1 MADSSGGEWLSQTG
15 RNGRLTNPKHRLYSH
30 HIDDLRYNGEAMTDP
45 ITFGKAI
52 ADETRQK
59 IMNHLCC
66 QWLCVSDVVDMLG
79 GVSQP
84 TVSHHLAILRD
95 AGLVHT
101 RREGKQI
108 FYSLNQ
114 DAVAICCGTLMQ
126 KFAPEVVLA
135 TVGTEK

>member
-1 MADSSGGEWLSQTG
+1 MANSV
-15 RNGRLTNPKHRLYSH
+15 
-30 HIDDLRYNGEAMTDP
+30 
-45 ITFGKAI
+45 TFGKAI

-66 QWLCVSDVVDMLG
+66 CWLCVSDVVDRLDHL
-79 GVSQP
+79 SQP
-84 TVSHHLAILRD
+84 TVSHHLSVLRE

-114 DAVAICCGTLMQ
+114 EAVAFCCGVLMQ
-126 KFAPEVVLA
+126 KFAPEKSISI
-135 TVGTEK
+135 E

>member
-1 MADSSGGEWLSQTG
+1 MMS
-15 RNGRLTNPKHRLYSH
+15 
-30 HIDDLRYNGEAMTDP
+30 DP

-66 QWLCVSDVVDMLG
+66 TWLCVSDVVDLLG

-84 TVSHHLAILRD
+84 TVSHHLSILRE

-114 DAVAICCGTLMQ
+114 DAVALCCGVLMQ
-126 KFAPEVVLA
+126 KFAPEVNIDSVI
-135 TVGTEK
+135 VK

>member
-1 MADSSGGEWLSQTG
+1 MIFDMREMM
-15 RNGRLTNPKHRLYSH
+15 
-30 HIDDLRYNGEAMTDP
+30 IDP

-66 QWLCVSDVVDMLG
+66 QWLCVSDVVGRLG
-79 GVSQP
+79 DVSQP
-84 TVSHHLAILRD
+84 TVSHHLSILRE

-126 KFAPEVVLA
+126 KFAPQVNINSVVA
-135 TVGTEK
+135 K

>member
-1 MADSSGGEWLSQTG
+1 MM
-15 RNGRLTNPKHRLYSH
+15 
-30 HIDDLRYNGEAMTDP
+30 IDP

-66 QWLCVSDVVDMLG
+66 QWLCVSDVVDKLG

-114 DAVAICCGTLMQ
+114 GAVASCCGILMQ
-126 KFAPEVVLA
+126 KYAPEVSISDIA
-135 TVGTEK
+135 IE